1 MKIVELILDDNE
13 DLTGIEAISIVENPA
28 IEEDFIALKGEILTL
43 KEVDKEKK
51 ILLGALLVPNK
62 PIYRKNGDEEYYIY
76 FSRETV
82 RKASQIYL
90 QKGNQNNSTLE
101 HQHTIKG
108 LSLVESWIV
117 EDSKKDKTALYGL
130 EYPVGTWVGA
140 VKVNN
145 DQIWE
150 EFVKTGKVKGF
161 SIEGYFADKA
171 ERPKDQTIKDLAKIE
186 EEEAQELLSQVK
198 GIIRNDKRYKAG
210 KRLIFES
217 FSDYP
222 DAVKN
227 NAKRGIDLNKK
238 VNNKCATDVGKIRA
252 QQLAQGKA
260 ISEQTV
266 SRMYSF
272 LSRAE
277 EYYKPEDKE
286 ACGTISYLLWGGL
299 AGKRYAEKKLKELG
313 KLELYSEKVNDDFAI
328 INDRLGYATKEMA
341 EKIAKDIGCDGIHTH
356 EYMDQTWYMP
366 CEKHAL
372 NTSLYSEKINDDFAI
387 INDRLGY
394 STRGMAEKIAKDIG
408 CDGIH
413 THEFEDMTWYMPC
426 KQHALTEEQFKK
438 YKCPKGYR
446 KDYQK
451 HKCVKKDS
459 YAKVGK
465 RGAIVKSPKAPK
477 SDTPNPNPKGKG
489 SAGGSAKGKTGAKVS
504 ARDRKTLQKK
514 SDDFNKRYKKKL
526 GYGVTVGQLSSVYQ
540 RGLGAFNV
548 SSSPR
553 VSNPSQWAFARVNA
567 FLYLVKNGRPQNPKY
582 TGDFDLLPK
591 GHPKSKKK

>member
-1 MKIVELILDDNE
+1 MQ
-13 DLTGIEAISIVENPA
+13 
-28 IEEDFIALKGEILTL
+28 
-43 KEVDKEKK
+43 
-51 ILLGALLVPNK
+51 
-62 PIYRKNGDEEYYIY
+62 R
-76 FSRETV
+76 
-82 RKASQIYL
+82 
-90 QKGNQNNSTLE
+90 
-101 HQHTIKG
+101 
-108 LSLVESWIV
+108 
-117 EDSKKDKTALYGL
+117 
-130 EYPVGTWVGA
+130 
-140 VKVNN
+140 
-145 DQIWE
+145 
-150 EFVKTGKVKGF
+150 
-161 SIEGYFADKA
+161 
-171 ERPKDQTIKDLAKIE
+171 
-186 EEEAQELLSQVK
+186 
-198 GIIRNDKRYKAG
+198 
-210 KRLIFES
+210 
-217 FSDYP
+217 
-222 DAVKN
+222 
-227 NAKRGIDLNKK
+227 
-238 VNNKCATDVGKIRA
+238 
-252 QQLAQGKA
+252 
-260 ISEQTV
+260 
-266 SRMYSF
+266 
-272 LSRAE
+272 
-277 EYYKPEDKE
+277 
-286 ACGTISYLLWGGL
+286 
-299 AGKRYAEKKLKELG
+299 KKLKELG

-426 KQHALTEEQFKK
+426 KQHALTEEQFQK